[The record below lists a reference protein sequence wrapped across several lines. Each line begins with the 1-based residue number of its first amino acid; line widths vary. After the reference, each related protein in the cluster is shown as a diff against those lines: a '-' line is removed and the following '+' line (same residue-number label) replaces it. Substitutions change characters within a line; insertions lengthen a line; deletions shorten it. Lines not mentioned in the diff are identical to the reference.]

1 MALSQAELTQL
12 QIQLELDCKKLSRT
26 QAKESDERL
35 KSKGQNS
42 KTLSGVALHKQIMA
56 DAVSLMAEDLNY
68 FYHTKQGTHVPT
80 AYRLLLDNERVSP
93 FIEPEEMVHL
103 ALMTML
109 DHVADRNIPTFPMS
123 KVFMT
128 IGTRIED
135 QAKMNYIK
143 AIDPLFFER
152 LVKYHLKKNDTY
164 KKKIQRVDAEIDYR
178 AMDNPEIE
186 WKSWTPEDRI
196 AIGSWA
202 SWLIQ
207 QSTNWF
213 AEVTM
218 PPRKGDPFGT
228 TKYLVLSRE
237 GIKERKKL
245 EDIQLERTYS
255 AYPMLTPP
263 IPWSANSRGGYIL
276 PAPGQISKL
285 IHGFDVETKPSQKAL
300 DFINNLQSQKYRVNR
315 FILDILL
322 TLSRGNHSIGKFKSM
337 GRGKTKLEIDPQV
350 WNLPDTDP
358 EKRQYFIEIMQ
369 MRATEDKKV
378 AQAISPQAIL
388 AVARTMDAYD
398 EPFYQPCFFDTRLRA
413 YPLSH
418 LQSQG
423 TDWHKALLIFD
434 HGGDITADN
443 LEDSKRIYEI
453 AIANTWGNKIEKL
466 SFDDRVAWSQ
476 KHVQENI
483 EDILE
488 NPLSRQSMTIWT
500 KADEPFQHLA
510 LLREYKDCI
519 INWKPGTI
527 AHVPIGFDATCSGLQ
542 LLGSFVKDPETCRLV
557 NVLPSDKPQD
567 AYGAVAQK
575 ARDILSDIERWTK
588 LAGREDDVEH
598 GIPVEKIDRS
608 VAKKVV
614 MLTPYGGSY
623 DTLVG
628 HVRDAT
634 KDWGISVR
642 DAHTLT
648 KALIQGMSEAVPGF
662 SALNGWFKQAAG
674 LVMETG
680 ADHIKWT
687 TPTGSTIVQSYK
699 ISGTQLVNT
708 IAFGVSSYK
717 KHDHYGSTHTVT
729 WDDSG
734 EKEVNKRKNR
744 TALAA
749 NWTHSM
755 DASVLQEAFHDFE
768 HPFTTVHDCL
778 YTTAPTMTQ
787 ALDKLRSAFVTVTT
801 YDALTQF
808 LEDNEI
814 DYTLP
819 PIGDA
824 DVTSALA
831 SEYLFS

>member
-1 MALSQAELTQL
+1 
-12 QIQLELDCKKLSRT
+12 
-26 QAKESDERL
+26 
-35 KSKGQNS
+35 
-42 KTLSGVALHKQIMA
+42 MA

-68 FYHTKQGTHVPT
+68 YFHTRQATNVPN
-80 AYRLLLDNERVSP
+80 AYRLLLDNEKVSP
-93 FIEPEEMVHL
+93 YIEPEEMVHL

-109 DHVADRNIPTFPMS
+109 DHVTDKNIPTYPMS

-128 IGTRIED
+128 IGTRVED

-143 AIDPLFFER
+143 AIDPNFFEK
-152 LVKYHLKKNDTY
+152 LVKYHLKKNNTY
-164 KKKIQRVDAEIDYR
+164 SKKIQKVEAEINFR
-178 AMDNPEIE
+178 AMDNPEID
-186 WKSWTPEDRI
+186 WKAWAPEERI

-202 SWLIQ
+202 AWLIQ

-245 EDIQLERTYS
+245 ELIQLDRAYS
-255 AYPMLTPP
+255 AYPMLIPPTP
-263 IPWSANSRGGYIL
+263 WTRGKRGGYIL
-276 PAPGQISKL
+276 PAPGQIGNL
-285 IHGFDVETKPSQKAL
+285 IHGFDVETNPSDKAL
-300 DFINNLQSQKYRVNR
+300 EFINNLQSQKYRVNL
-315 FILDILL
+315 FILDILN
-322 TLSRGNHSIGKFKSM
+322 TLSKGNHSIGKFKSM
-337 GRGKTKLEIDPQV
+337 GRGKDKVEIDPEI

-358 EKRQYFIEIMQ
+358 VKREHFIEIMRV
-369 MRATEDKKV
+369 RATEDKKA

-388 AVARTMDAYD
+388 AVARTMAAYD

-413 YPLSH
+413 YPVSH

-434 HGGDITADN
+434 HGGDITSET
-443 LEDSKRIYEI
+443 LEESKRIYEI

-466 SFDDRVAWSQ
+466 SFDERVAWA
-476 KHVQENI
+476 QEHI
-483 EDILE
+483 EKYIDVILE
-488 NPLSRQSMTIWT
+488 NPVSRKSMEIWS
-500 KADEPFQHLA
+500 KADEPFQHIA

-557 NVLPSDKPQD
+557 NVLPSERPQD
-567 AYGAVAQK
+567 AYGAVAEK
-575 ARDILSDIERWTK
+575 ARNILSDIERWTQ
-588 LAGREDDVEH
+588 LAGREEDTEH
-598 GIPVEKIDRS
+598 GIPIDLIDRS

-628 HVRDAT
+628 HVKEAT
-634 KDWGISVR
+634 KDWGISIR
-642 DAHTLT
+642 DVHTLT
-648 KALIQGMSEAVPGF
+648 KALIQGMAEAVPGF

-674 LVMETG
+674 LVMDSG
-680 ADHIKWT
+680 AKTITWT

-699 ISGTQLVNT
+699 ISSTKLVKT

-717 KHDHYGSTHTVT
+717 EHGHYGSTKTLT
-729 WDDSG
+729 WDDQAP
-734 EKEVNKRKNR
+734 KEVNKRKNR

-755 DASVLQEAFHDFE
+755 DAAVLQEAFHDFE

-778 YTTAPTMTQ
+778 YATAPNMTQ
-787 ALDKLRSAFVTVTT
+787 ALENLRRAFVTVTS

-814 DYTLP
+814 DFVLP